1 MKRHVYSS
9 LKAFYDD
16 IQNVVKTPRFESDK
30 RNDDAKFNGLSL
42 AEINRNQ
49 FSYPFGVEKLKAFND
64 FKVEKD
70 IKVKYWSDLDGQEI
84 DIDRMLEDRN
94 FLLDIR
100 KKRLLPKTIDI
111 YVNIGEGCYTNYN
124 DLLCKTFAAL
134 KIVDKLET
142 IGVRCAVYACLSFI
156 PVYSKGYP
164 GENDMIEICVK
175 NHADNV
181 NLGALCT
188 AISPWMLR
196 YWMMLFVIG
205 RYPGVNVGVARPQ
218 RMPADTTGIVID
230 FGFCLTRD
238 TANKFIESIKL

>member
-49 FSYPFGVEKLKAFND
+49 FSYPFGVEKLKAFN
-64 FKVEKD
+64 
-70 IKVKYWSDLDGQEI
+70 
-84 DIDRMLEDRN
+84 DRMLEDRN

-205 RYPGVNVGVARPQ
+205 RYPGENVGVARPQ